1 MMISVEGCD
10 KTGKSQLSKKLA
22 EKFGAEWIH
31 YSKPDKHPLEYFGG
45 AFEKE
50 NVVLDRFILG
60 EKVYAKVKKH
70 ASDWTDE
77 EYASYLKK
85 MEDRGAILLVLWD
98 YADKLK
104 ARCVE
109 EKETYITPDEAV
121 KVQNLFLKEA
131 KRIAAAYP
139 KLTVF
144 KVRAFSN
151 HWSLL

>member
-1 MMISVEGCD
+1 MLVIEGCD
-10 KTGKSQLSKKLA
+10 RTGKSTLSHKLE
-22 EKFGAEWIH
+22 EKYGAEFIH

-60 EKVYAKVKKH
+60 ERVYSKVKGEP
-70 ASDWTDE
+70 SGWTDE

-104 ARCVE
+104 QRCID

-131 KRIAAAYP
+131 KRIATAYP
-139 KLTVF
+139 KITVF

-151 HWSLL
+151 NWRLL